1 MRSIRYYFGV
11 LAINNVC
18 KNYNQ
23 RNFDDINKV
32 IDICILFVES
42 EHFFHIFYLTLSSLR
57 KGWVKITCLFFI
69 THLSLVFYDFY
80 AQL

>member
-23 RNFDDINKV
+23 RNFDDYQQGYRYMYI
-32 IDICILFVES
+32 ICGERTFFSHILLDIEFVKKGMGKNYLF
-42 EHFFHIFYLTLSSLR
+42 IFYNSL
-57 KGWVKITCLFFI
+57 VTCL
-69 THLSLVFYDFY
+69 L
-80 AQL
+80 